1 MTAVPARLTDEHRKM
16 LGRFVARV
24 VEFLEVEID
33 YSGGESYEI
42 HPRCLLGMAVQVT
55 LRLAASDG
63 NVYKLDTSFDME
75 HCTSN
80 EHRMELFI
88 RTTLTEALRRFRK
101 RPLPKP
107 EVEAP

>member
-42 HPRCLLGMAVQVT
+42 HPRYLDGLAVKVS
-55 LRLAASDG
+55 LRLLHSDG
-63 NVYKLDTSFDME
+63 NVYRLDIFFGME
-75 HCTSN
+75 PCTEN
-80 EHRMELFI
+80 EHRMESLI
-88 RTTLTEALRRFRK
+88 RYTLTKALHDFRK
-101 RPLPKP
+101 RPLPTP
-107 EVEAP
+107 EATR